1 MMPNGAA
8 SLQGPG
14 MPALSPEQM
23 QMMLQQQ
30 ALAAAMAA
38 GGAGLPGMTGLPMGL
53 PPGISLEQASLMGLP
68 IMNMLPGGTSAAAQL
83 GFAAGGVGVP
93 GSALPGLVGADGM
106 PSHLAMPGMA
116 SSGGAQ
122 LAAAP
127 AAGGG
132 GDGKSSDNDEFTATG
147 RRKRKDTGEAA
158 CCGAGAG
165 GLVQLGSACTRLHG
179 AGGRWCNRLLTI
191 HQRLAGCRQAA
202 AAVTQLDGRRRASVF
217 GSAAAVW
224 QVGVW
229 ISGWLCAQWLWL

>member
-1 MMPNGAA
+1 
-8 SLQGPG
+8 

-93 GSALPGLVGADGM
+93 GSPLPGLVGADGM

-165 GLVQLGSACTRLHG
+165 GLAAGQCVCMGQVGGGMTACSPSTNAWLAAGKQRQQSRSWTDDEERLFLEALQLYGRWVCGSA
-179 AGGRWCNRLLTI
+179 GGCV
-191 HQRLAGCRQAA
+191 HSGYGC
-202 AAVTQLDGRRRASVF
+202 DGRY
-217 GSAAAVW
+217 
-224 QVGVW
+224 
-229 ISGWLCAQWLWL
+229 LWRPG